1 MTNLTSTPIPTNTPV
16 RKVTVGVISGAVVT
30 LIVGILNT
38 YAPFFEKKPIT
49 GEISG
54 AATTVVSFLISYL
67 VRPDPSETTTQDQEG
82 NTMSAQK

>member
-1 MTNLTSTPIPTNTPV
+1 MTNSSPTPTTTPV
-16 RKVTVGVISGAVVT
+16 RKVTFGAISGALVT

-38 YAPFFEKKPIT
+38 YVPFFEQKPIS

-54 AATTVVSFLISYL
+54 AATTVVSFVVSYL

-82 NTMSAQK
+82 ETTSAIR